1 MKKLLIITILSLFT
15 FNLSYSNNQTDTI
28 PSKPPESVLK
38 QLPDSLNLTFKEV
51 YSDIKEGLQGLGAA
65 LKVGSE
71 HVYEVLI
78 RQQYVYAISYSFL
91 PLLFIIFILWFKSNY
106 SKAKWYS
113 GYRDTEDDWNKYATL
128 TIVTGIMSLV
138 FLIASIHNFH
148 AIVTGFIN
156 PEYGAIK
163 EIINFIK

>member
-15 FNLSYSNNQTDTI
+15 FNLSYSNNQSDTI

-51 YSDIKEGLQGLGAA
+51 YSDVKEGLQGLGSA

-71 HVYEVLI
+71 HVYNILI
-78 RQQYVYAISYSFL
+78 KKQIAMSYLWLFVGLISTILLIICINKGNKNDWDDKYFFTYILCGGLGSI
-91 PLLFIIFILWFKSNY
+91 LFITFLCNIDEIFL
-106 SKAKWYS
+106 
-113 GYRDTEDDWNKYATL
+113 G
-128 TIVTGIMSLV
+128 
-138 FLIASIHNFH
+138 LIS
-148 AIVTGFIN
+148 